1 MAKTLDGYGNRG
13 ESMKKILCV
22 VGTRPEAIKMA
33 PVILALKKEPW
44 AEVRVLAT
52 AQHRHM
58 LDQVLNFFDIEP
70 DIDLDIMRPNQAL
83 TTLTAR
89 LLLDMDDV
97 LLAEK
102 PDVVLVQGDTTT
114 VMAVSLACFYH
125 RIPIGHVEAGLR
137 TWDMDNPFPEEANRV
152 ITGRFA
158 RWHFAP
164 TESSR
169 QNLLREGIADNA
181 ITVTGNTVIDALLMT
196 AKKDLDLGIDI
207 DASKRLIL
215 ITSHRRE
222 NFGEPFRNICR
233 ALKTLAERN
242 PDVQFLYPVHP
253 NPNVKDVAHEMLGAS
268 PNIILCA
275 PLDYA
280 PFVAAM
286 QRSYLII
293 SDSGGV
299 QEEAPAL
306 GKPVLVLRDETER
319 PEAVEQL
326 VVKLVGS
333 DYDRIVSETQRLLDD
348 EAAYAGMSRGISP
361 YGDGRGAE
369 RIVNVLKAFAA

>member
-1 MAKTLDGYGNRG
+1 
-13 ESMKKILCV
+13 MKKILCV

-33 PVILALKKEPW
+33 PVILALKNEPW

-58 LDQVLNFFDIEP
+58 LDQVLNFFNIEP

-97 LLAEK
+97 LQAEN

-114 VMAVSLACFYH
+114 VMTVAMACFYQ
-125 RIPIGHVEAGLR
+125 RISVGHVEAGLR
-137 TWDMDNPFPEEANRV
+137 TWDIQNPFPEEANRV
-152 ITGRFA
+152 ITGKLA

-164 TESSR
+164 TEISR
-169 QNLLREGIADNA
+169 QNLLRDGVADNQ
-181 ITVTGNTVIDALLMT
+181 IVVTGNTVIDALLMT
-196 AKKDLDLGIDI
+196 AKKDLRIGIDL
-207 DASKRLIL
+207 DNDKRLVL

-222 NFGEPFRNICR
+222 NFGEPFLNICR
-233 ALKTLAERN
+233 ALHALAGRN
-242 PDVQFLYPVHP
+242 TDIQFLYPVHP
-253 NPNVKDVAHEMLGAS
+253 NPNVKNVAYEMLGNC
-268 PNIILCA
+268 PNIYLCE

-286 QRSYLII
+286 KRAYLII

-319 PEAVEQL
+319 PEAVMEG
-326 VVKLVGS
+326 VVKLVGAN
-333 DYDRIVSETQRLLDD
+333 YERIISEAQHLFDCD
-348 EAAYAGMSRGISP
+348 SAYNNMARGISP

-369 RIVNVLKAFAA
+369 RIVRTLREYFV

>member
-1 MAKTLDGYGNRG
+1 MIKKKTV
-13 ESMKKILCV
+13 LCV

-33 PVILALKKEPW
+33 PVILALRNEPW
-44 AEVRVLAT
+44 ADVRVLAT

-58 LDQVLNFFDIEP
+58 LDQVLNFFGIDP

-89 LLLDMDDV
+89 LLLDLDDV

-114 VMAVSLACFYH
+114 VMTVALACFYH

-137 TWDMDNPFPEEANRV
+137 TWDMQNPFPEEANRV
-152 ITGRFA
+152 IAGKLA

-164 TESSR
+164 TEGSR
-169 QNLLREGIADNA
+169 QNLLREGVPDSEI
-181 ITVTGNTVIDALLMT
+181 IVTGNTVIDALLMT
-196 AKKDLDLGIDI
+196 AAKDLEIGINL
-207 DASKRLIL
+207 DANKRLVL

-222 NFGEPFRNICR
+222 NFGEPFRTICR
-233 ALKTLAERN
+233 ALRTLAERN
-242 PDVQFLYPVHP
+242 QDVQFLYPVHP
-253 NPNVKDVAHEMLGAS
+253 NPNVKDVAHEMLGKC
-268 PNIILCA
+268 PNMHLCE

-286 QRSYLII
+286 KRSYLII

-299 QEEAPAL
+299 QEESPAL

-319 PEAVEQL
+319 PEAVEL
-326 VVKLVGS
+326 GVVKLVGPN
-333 DYDRIVSETQRLLDD
+333 YDRIVNEAQRLLDD
-348 EAAYAGMSRGISP
+348 EAAYRMMARGISP
-361 YGDGRGAE
+361 YGDGHGAE
-369 RIVNVLKAFAA
+369 RIVETLRGHFS

>member
-1 MAKTLDGYGNRG
+1 
-13 ESMKKILCV
+13 MKKILCV

-44 AEVRVLAT
+44 ANVRVLAT

-58 LDQVLNFFDIEP
+58 LDQVLNFFNITP
-70 DIDLDIMRPNQAL
+70 DIDLNIMRPNQAL

-89 LLLDMDDV
+89 LLLEMDDV
-97 LLAEK
+97 LLNEK

-114 VMAVSLACFYH
+114 VMSVALACFYH
-125 RIPIGHVEAGLR
+125 RIAVGHVEAGLR
-137 TWDMDNPFPEEANRV
+137 TWDINNPFPEEANRV
-152 ITGRFA
+152 IAGRLA

-169 QNLLREGIADNA
+169 QNLLREGIPDQD
-181 ITVTGNTVIDALLMT
+181 ISVTGNTVIDALLMT
-196 AKKDLDLGIDI
+196 AANDLELPIELDP
-207 DASKRLIL
+207 AKRLVL

-222 NFGEPFRNICR
+222 NFGEPFRNICL
-233 ALKTLAERN
+233 ALRTLSERN
-242 PDVQFLYPVHP
+242 PEVQFLYPVHP
-253 NPNVKDVAHEMLGAS
+253 NPNVKDVAHELLADR
-268 PNIILCA
+268 PNMILCE

-280 PFVAAM
+280 PFVAALK
-286 QRSYLII
+286 RAYLII

-319 PEAVEQL
+319 PEAVEQG
-326 VVKLVGS
+326 VVKLVGA
-333 DYDRIVSETQRLLDD
+333 DYDRIVSEAQRLIDD
-348 EAAYAGMSRGISP
+348 ENAYRAMAQGISP
-361 YGDGRGAE
+361 YGDGHGAE
-369 RIVNVLKAFAA
+369 RIATILRDYFS

>member
-1 MAKTLDGYGNRG
+1 MT
-13 ESMKKILCV
+13 KILCV

-44 AEVRVLAT
+44 ANVRVLAT

-58 LDQVLNFFDIEP
+58 LDQVLNFFEIEP

-89 LLLDMDDV
+89 LLLDLDDV
-97 LLAEK
+97 LQAEK

-114 VMAVSLACFYH
+114 VMTVALACFYH

-137 TWDMDNPFPEEANRV
+137 TWDMQNPFPEEMNRV
-152 ITGRFA
+152 IAGRLA

-164 TESSR
+164 TEGSR
-169 QNLLREGIADNA
+169 QNLLREGIADKE
-181 ITVTGNTVIDALLMT
+181 IIVTGNTVIDALLMT
-196 AKKDLDLGIDI
+196 ASKDLILGIELD
-207 DASKRLIL
+207 DSKRLIL
-215 ITSHRRE
+215 VTSHRRE

-233 ALKTLAERN
+233 ALRTLAEN
-242 PDVQFLYPVHP
+242 NLDIQILYPVHP
-253 NPNVKDVAHEMLGAS
+253 NPNVKDVAFEMLGDCS
-268 PNIILCA
+268 NIILCE

-280 PFVAAM
+280 PFIAAM
-286 QRSYLII
+286 KKAFFII

-306 GKPVLVLRDETER
+306 AKPVLVLRDETER
-319 PEAVEQL
+319 PEAIEHG
-326 VVKLVGS
+326 VVKLVGPNF
-333 DYDRIVSETQRLLDD
+333 DRIVKEAQLLLND
-348 EAAYAGMSRGISP
+348 ESVYKSMAKGVSP
-361 YGDGRGAE
+361 YGDGKGAE
-369 RIVNVLKAFAA
+369 RIVATLKQHFLGEA

>member
-1 MAKTLDGYGNRG
+1 
-13 ESMKKILCV
+13 MKKILCV

-33 PVILALKKEPW
+33 PVILALKKESW
-44 AEVRVLAT
+44 ADVRVLAT

-89 LLLDMDDV
+89 LLLDLDDV

-114 VMAVSLACFYH
+114 VMTVALACFYH

-137 TWDMDNPFPEEANRV
+137 TWDMQNPFPEEANRV
-152 ITGRFA
+152 IAGRLA

-169 QNLLREGIADNA
+169 KNLLSEGISDNA

-196 AKKDLDLGIDI
+196 AKKDLELGIDI
-207 DASKRLIL
+207 DKSKRLIL
-215 ITSHRRE
+215 VTSHRRE

-233 ALKTLAERN
+233 ALHTLAERN

-253 NPNVKDVAHEMLGAS
+253 NPNVKDVAHQMLGTSA
-268 PNIILCA
+268 NIHLCE

-319 PEAVEQL
+319 PEAVEQQ

-333 DYDRIVSETQRLLDD
+333 DYDRIVSEAQRLLDD
-348 EAAYAGMSRGISP
+348 ETTYKAMSRGISP
-361 YGDGRGAE
+361 YGDGHGAE
-369 RIVNVLKAFAA
+369 RIVNVLKAYAG

>member
-1 MAKTLDGYGNRG
+1 MSR
-13 ESMKKILCV
+13 KILCV

-33 PVILALKKEPW
+33 PVILALENEPW

-58 LDQVLNFFDIEP
+58 LDQVLNFFSIEP

-89 LLLDMDDV
+89 LLLDLDDV
-97 LLAEK
+97 LQAEK

-114 VMAVSLACFYH
+114 VMTVALACFYH

-137 TWDMDNPFPEEANRV
+137 TWDMQNPFPEEANRV
-152 ITGRFA
+152 IAGRLA

-164 TESSR
+164 TEGSR
-169 QNLLREGIADNA
+169 QNLLREGIANA
-181 ITVTGNTVIDALLMT
+181 DIVVTGNTVIDALLMT
-196 AKKDLDLGIDI
+196 AAKDLELGIDL
-207 DASKRLIL
+207 DPEKRLVL

-233 ALKTLAERN
+233 ALHTLAARN

-253 NPNVKDVAHEMLGAS
+253 NPNVKDVAHEMLGNC
-268 PNIILCA
+268 PNVCLCA

-286 QRSYLII
+286 KRSYLII

-319 PEAVEQL
+319 PEAVEL
-326 VVKLVGS
+326 GVVKLVGPN
-333 DYDRIVSETQRLLDD
+333 YDRIVEEAQRLLDD
-348 EAAYAGMSRGISP
+348 ESAYREMARGISP
-361 YGDGRGAE
+361 YGDGHGAE
-369 RIVNVLKAFAA
+369 RIVKVLREHFA